1 MNKIEYDPFVTRQ
14 FSTSF
19 SGTKVNI
26 ELKKHCLR

>member
-26 ELKKHCLR
+26 VKHCLR